1 MFKRVHSRLTL
12 LFSAVTITILLVM
25 SVLFAYFSYRS
36 MQDTAMLTFVNDMDS
51 FSADLS
57 KSDTI
62 SFDKILEQKK
72 NHGYILSIYDN
83 DYPLRITEES
93 MTDGEKAVVRQ
104 AMELSEDVY
113 IKHNSHYTEHVEF
126 SGRIDGE
133 LYRISHMLVPKGDSF
148 IEVYA
153 VHSQRETKQ
162 QFMHLCLM
170 LGVVIVM
177 AAAALSVFA
186 WLFTKRLLLPIKVS
200 QQRQTEFIAAA
211 SHEIRN
217 PVNNIMTAVSS
228 IEGADEAH
236 KEELISIAVKESKRL
251 ARLTGDLLTLARSD
265 SKSFKASFGK
275 AELDTIVLECFEAA
289 MPKAAEK
296 GIRTDI
302 VLPDDTVSAENI
314 DGDRIKQVVS
324 ILLDNAVSYTPAGGK
339 IVLSLEDSQKHYIIK
354 VADSGCGIPDEMKEK
369 VFERFYRADDSRTEK
384 EHFGLGLCIAKEL
397 TELHGGS
404 ISASDNEGG
413 GTVFTVRLPK

>member
-62 SFDKILEQKK
+62 SFDKIREQKK

-83 DYPLRITEES
+83 NCPLRITEES
-93 MTDGEKAVVRQ
+93 MTAEEKAVVRQ

-113 IKHNSHYTEHVEF
+113 IKHNSLYTEHVEF

-153 VHSQRETKQ
+153 VQSQRETKQ
-162 QFMHLCLM
+162 QFMHLCLL

-302 VLPDDTVSAENI
+302 LLPDDTVSAENI

-413 GTVFTVRLPK
+413 GTVFTVKLPK

>member
-1 MFKRVHSRLTL
+1 MFKRVHLRLTL

-104 AMELSEDVY
+104 AMALSEDVY
-113 IKHNSHYTEHVEF
+113 IKHNSLYTEHVEF

-153 VHSQRETKQ
+153 VQSQRETKQ
-162 QFMHLCLM
+162 QFMHLCLL

-413 GTVFTVRLPK
+413 GAVFTVKLPK